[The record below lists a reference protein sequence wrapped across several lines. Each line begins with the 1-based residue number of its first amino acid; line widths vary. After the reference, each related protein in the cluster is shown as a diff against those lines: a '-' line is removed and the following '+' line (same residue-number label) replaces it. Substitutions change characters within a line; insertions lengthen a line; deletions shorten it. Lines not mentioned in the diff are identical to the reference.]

1 MDTVIEQGRIVD
13 GTGRAPYVADL
24 LIRRDTIAGIGD
36 FSSLTAVKRFN
47 ASGRTVTP
55 GLIDAHTHAELNLMQ
70 NRQQPNAVYQGISTV
85 ITGQCGLG
93 FAPMHPDQ
101 FESSLRM
108 NSGIFG
114 MLPAYCRR
122 WQDFGE
128 YLSLLDGCAVNV
140 GANVTHNAIR
150 QWSCGFKNEPLRGK
164 KLDASLQALD
174 QALEEGALGFSVGLS
189 YYPGGYSDTQELI
202 ELCRVVKKHNGV
214 FCVHMR
220 LDVNHPEFQPMEE
233 IARVAEETGVRTNM
247 LHHRTGGMER
257 WETVMEPFA
266 RAIDAGV
273 EVTFEYYPYMV
284 GSGLLLAVIPDWAQE
299 GGADKILETLQD
311 PHIRP
316 KLMQDLIHRYGFF
329 FPKGTTGKIYWTKD
343 RYDDARG
350 RTLDEIAAQRNET
363 VYETVLHLLIEND
376 LEIGFNGVEY
386 QSPELKEKLYDD
398 QYHLF
403 LQDRY
408 TVGSDSIPTGGLS
421 HCRTSGAFS
430 RIIAQMRARGVAP
443 ETVIRKLS
451 GKPAEIYGLSDRG
464 TLEVG
469 KKADVC
475 VMDYEH
481 VQDGADESFTRRKP
495 TGVQSLFVNGLPVM
509 LEETLTGEMSGR
521 ALKGGNHGIL

>member
-1 MDTVIEQGRIVD
+1 M
-13 GTGRAPYVADL
+13 
-24 LIRRDTIAGIGD
+24 
-36 FSSLTAVKRFN
+36 
-47 ASGRTVTP
+47 
-55 GLIDAHTHAELNLMQ
+55 
-70 NRQQPNAVYQGISTV
+70 
-85 ITGQCGLG
+85 
-93 FAPMHPDQ
+93 
-101 FESSLRM
+101 
-108 NSGIFG
+108 
-114 MLPAYCRR
+114 
-122 WQDFGE
+122 
-128 YLSLLDGCAVNV
+128 
-140 GANVTHNAIR
+140 
-150 QWSCGFKNEPLRGK
+150 
-164 KLDASLQALD
+164 
-174 QALEEGALGFSVGLS
+174 
-189 YYPGGYSDTQELI
+189 
-202 ELCRVVKKHNGV
+202 
-214 FCVHMR
+214 
-220 LDVNHPEFQPMEE
+220 
-233 IARVAEETGVRTNM
+233 
-247 LHHRTGGMER
+247 
-257 WETVMEPFA
+257 
-266 RAIDAGV
+266 
-273 EVTFEYYPYMV
+273 
-284 GSGLLLAVIPDWAQE
+284 
-299 GGADKILETLQD
+299 
-311 PHIRP
+311 
-316 KLMQDLIHRYGFF
+316 
-329 FPKGTTGKIYWTKD
+329 
-343 RYDDARG
+343 
-350 RTLDEIAAQRNET
+350 
-363 VYETVLHLLIEND
+363 LHLLIEND